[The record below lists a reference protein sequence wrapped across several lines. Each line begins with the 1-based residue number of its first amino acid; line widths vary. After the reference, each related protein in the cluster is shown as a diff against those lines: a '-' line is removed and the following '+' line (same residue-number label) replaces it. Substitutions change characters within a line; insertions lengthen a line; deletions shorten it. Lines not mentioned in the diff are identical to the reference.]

1 MLQIPSLTIQ
11 DDKPASPTTTIW
23 IRSSKCYRKQLV
35 VEGFLISDSD
45 DDQSLSKKKN
55 FHIKIS
61 CLSFLFKFST
71 NLRIL
76 IIS

>member
-1 MLQIPSLTIQ
+1 MLQIPSLAIQ

-23 IRSSKCYRKQLV
+23 IQSSKCYRKLV